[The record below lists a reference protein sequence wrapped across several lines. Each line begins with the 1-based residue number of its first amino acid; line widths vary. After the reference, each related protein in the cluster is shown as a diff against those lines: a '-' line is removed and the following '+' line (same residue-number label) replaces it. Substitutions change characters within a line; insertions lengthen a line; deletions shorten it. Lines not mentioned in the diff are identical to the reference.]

1 MNLKLAG
8 SALLLGLIVCLSLI
22 SVCYASPPWTP
33 DDFDWS
39 SLPVAPREQWAG
51 RYLNLT
57 KHPLPNHPKIAL
69 LMEIGEPG
77 KIGGHDVLFI
87 PFSIGLAWQVLNV
100 AVAAGSIAT
109 AIQGCAT
116 SDGSAGSVAGCVFG
130 IAGTVLSVGSAFKA
144 ANAAGWFARANSGFG
159 NSGLE
164 NIALDVFS
172 KRSQDLHQERHD
184 DLMRRVLGDF
194 STEPV
199 EFLGYAPETHRLAR
213 RSEGHLHPHAPIFRF
228 MHPRHGRMDIV
239 SREHLNST
247 RFTVSYA
254 MPDTRIGK
262 RQSFQHETL
271 SSDLFEARFDGSA
284 EGADP
289 NADFDAA
296 SGYQTVE
303 NTISCFAAGTWQGGQ
318 VLSAQMYDN
327 SAEETFAFASMGIF
341 TDDSA
346 DGVLQAF
353 TPQGLP
359 LPILSCSSSSPDFG
373 RSLP

>member
-8 SALLLGLIVCLSLI
+8 SAPPSRTHCLSLPHI
-22 SVCYASPPWTP
+22 RVLCLATV
-33 DDFDWS
+33 D
-39 SLPVAPREQWAG
+39 AG
-51 RYLNLT
+51 RLRLEQ
-57 KHPLPNHPKIAL
+57 PASRAEGAMGGALPKPHQAPTAQPPEDRAFNGDRRARQ
-69 LMEIGEPG
+69 ESAGTTC
-77 KIGGHDVLFI
+77 
-87 PFSIGLAWQVLNV
+87 SSSRSAIGLAWQVLNV

-213 RSEGHLHPHAPIFRF
+213 RSEGTAA
-228 MHPRHGRMDIV
+228 MDIV